1 MILTLLTLAF
11 AAVFFVWGRLRADL
25 VAMIALLILVLGG
38 VISVPEALSGFSNSI
53 VVMMVGL
60 FIVGGAIFN
69 TGLAKI
75 IGAKL
80 LLLGGNSPFRLFL
93 VVMGA
98 TAFIGAFV
106 SNTGT
111 VALMLP
117 IVVSM
122 AAASGI
128 RASRF
133 LMPLAFASSM
143 GGMMTLIGTPP
154 NLIIAEVWEEAG
166 NAPLTFFTFLPGGLI
181 CVVAGTLLLIPLSKW
196 FLDKG
201 KSSRSDRAN
210 GAKTLTELV
219 EEYNLSTGLFMVS
232 VPERSAIVGRSI
244 GDLNL
249 RALYGVDILEVRRS
263 DRHHKILKKIAQ
275 YAPKPTTVIHAGDQI
290 YLRGDMPDV
299 ERLVSAYGL
308 VMESDGAQLND
319 FYDIGLA
326 EIVIMPNSSISRKS
340 VAEIGFRKRFGVNVI
355 AIRRKQIYITAD
367 LASVPL
373 QAGDVLLVQGSW
385 EAIGGLDSDPSAWVV
400 IGQPLAE
407 AAKVTLDYKAP
418 LAAAI
423 MVAMIVALIFEFVP
437 PVIAVLCAAMLTILS
452 GCFRNVEDAY
462 KKINWESVVL
472 IAAMMPMSFALEKTG
487 ISSLV
492 SSALVGSLGSL
503 GPLPVL
509 AGIYFTTSV
518 MTLFI
523 SNTATAVLLAP
534 IAMQSALALDVS
546 ALPFLFAVTFGA
558 SLCFASPF
566 STPPNALVM
575 PAGQY
580 TFSDYIKVGLPLQL
594 IMGVIM
600 ILLLPVLFPF

>member
-98 TAFIGAFV
+98 TASIGAFV

-166 NAPLTFFTFLPGGLI
+166 NAPLTFFTFLPGGVI

-201 KSSRSDRAN
+201 KSAGSDRAT
-210 GAKTLTELV
+210 GAKSLAELV

-232 VPERSAIVGRSI
+232 VPERSEIAGRSI

-290 YLRGDMPDV
+290 YMRGDMPDV
-299 ERLVSAYGL
+299 ERLVGAFGL

-355 AIRRKQIYITAD
+355 AIRRKQVYITAD

-385 EAIGGLDSDPSAWVV
+385 EAIGGLDSDPTAWVV

-437 PVIAVLCAAMLTILS
+437 PVIAVLCAAILTILC

-509 AGIYFTTSV
+509 AGIYLTTSV

-534 IAMQSALALDVS
+534 IAMQSAVALDVS

-580 TFSDYIKVGLPLQL
+580 AFSDYIKVGLPLQL
-594 IMGVIM
+594 ILGAIM
-600 ILLLPVLFPF
+600 ILVLPVLFPF